1 MRRTK
6 ANRALTF
13 VMAAALLIGSI
24 HGVGAKEQSKDYDA
38 PELTLVQGAS
48 DYDLT
53 AGITYDSEKYILSV
67 TDTGNF
73 DINVV
78 GDYEISYTLT
88 RKENSVK
95 ETESVES
102 TEITENTE
110 VTKSTEAVPGTET
123 VVDTETG
130 EDTGT
135 LPEGNDSVDGADG
148 ADISEPDNA
157 DESTDVEEPDGDNT
171 VDAKDGQNPVNENSA
186 DADTVN
192 ITEEQT
198 PKAANASQKVINFS
212 RTVKVVAAEE
222 PVETYAVNDGVA
234 IYANTQGNYTVNL
247 GTPVWTDGTHQKFQ
261 YTNVKINTGSDD
273 ISLMTITLSNGK
285 LPDDILNDATI
296 SDVNGKSATWIFGN
310 KKSSQEIQE
319 KIQNMTFDYAAN
331 MNFYVTINGNDNKGF
346 DTIINNMKLT
356 QWSGN
361 GHYYLYINEK
371 TSWSKA
377 YNKAMDFKLAGQ
389 QGYLSTVTSIEEIE
403 YLLNLSSTA
412 TWTAGTRLVKTDG
425 SLLNNKKIERT
436 GSGVLKYRDNI
447 LQTNDVNVART
458 RWYWAAGP
466 EAGQTQDRRCL
477 QICGLDQNLM
487 KLEFHS
493 QLWIVRYLIYKG
505 TNHVQ
510 CCWFRRKL

>member
-88 RKENSVK
+88 GKENSVK

-110 VTKSTEAVPGTET
+110 VTKSTEAVSGTET
-123 VVDTETG
+123 VADTETG

-157 DESTDVEEPDGDNT
+157 DESTDVEEP
-171 VDAKDGQNPVNENSA
+171 

-234 IYANTQGNYTVNL
+234 TYANTQGNYTVNL
-247 GTPVWTDGTHQKFQ
+247 GTPVWTDSTHTKFQ
-261 YTNVKINTGSDD
+261 YTNAKINTDGDG
-273 ISLMTITLSNGK
+273 ISLMTITLSNGR
-285 LPDDILNDATI
+285 LPDDILGNANM
-296 SDVNGKSATWIFGN
+296 SDVSGKSVTWIFGDE
-310 KKSSQEIQE
+310 KSSQEIQE
-319 KIQNMTFDYAAN
+319 KIQNMTFDYANN
-331 MNFYVTINGNDNKGF
+331 MNIYVSINGNDNKGF
-346 DTIINNMKLT
+346 SNLNSQMKLT
-356 QWSGN
+356 QWSKN
-361 GHYYLYINEK
+361 GHYYLYIPEQL
-371 TSWSKA
+371 SWSKA

-389 QGYLSTVTSIEEIE
+389 QGYLSTTTSEEE
-403 YLLNLSSTA
+403 LAYLVNLNSEK
-412 TWTAGTRLVKTDG
+412 TWVAGTRLIRVNG
-425 SLLNNKKIERT
+425 SLLNNDKVEM
-436 GSGVLKYRDNI
+436 SAGVLKYRSM
-447 LQTNDVNVART
+447 QTTSDVNLNKT
-458 RWYWAAGP
+458 HYYWTAGP
-466 EAGQTQDRRCL
+466 EAGLSIEDLWRSGEPNQGDYTTYQWSPIDMTLSDVQRFESCVMVL
-477 QICGLDQNLM
+477 TDVK
-487 KLEFHS
+487 KLNDYCE
-493 QLWIVRYLIYKG
+493 
-505 TNHVQ
+505 
-510 CCWFRRKL
+510 

>member
-24 HGVGAKEQSKDYDA
+24 HGVGAKEQSKAYDA
-38 PELTLVQGAS
+38 PELTLTQGVT

-67 TDTGNF
+67 TDTGDF

-78 GDYEISYTLT
+78 GNYEISYALT
-88 RKENSVK
+88 GKENSVE

-222 PVETYAVNDGVA
+222 PVEIYPVNDGVA
-234 IYANTQGNYTVNL
+234 TYANTQGNYTVNL
-247 GTPVWTDGTHQKFQ
+247 GTPVWTDSTHTKFQ
-261 YTNVKINTGSDD
+261 YTNAKINTDGDG
-273 ISLMTITLSNGK
+273 ISLMTITLSNGR
-285 LPDDILNDATI
+285 LPDDILGNANI
-296 SDVNGKSATWIFGN
+296 SDARGKSVTWIFGDE
-310 KKSSQEIQE
+310 KSSQEIQE
-319 KIQNMTFDYAAN
+319 KIQNMTFDYANN
-331 MNFYVTINGNDNKGF
+331 MNIYVSINGNDNKGF
-346 DTIINNMKLT
+346 NNLNSQMKLT
-356 QWSGN
+356 QWSKN
-361 GHYYLYINEK
+361 GHYYLYIPEQI
-371 TSWSKA
+371 SWSKA

-389 QGYLSTVTSIEEIE
+389 QGYL
-403 YLLNLSSTA
+403 
-412 TWTAGTRLVKTDG
+412 
-425 SLLNNKKIERT
+425 
-436 GSGVLKYRDNI
+436 
-447 LQTNDVNVART
+447 
-458 RWYWAAGP
+458 
-466 EAGQTQDRRCL
+466 
-477 QICGLDQNLM
+477 
-487 KLEFHS
+487 
-493 QLWIVRYLIYKG
+493 
-505 TNHVQ
+505 
-510 CCWFRRKL
+510 